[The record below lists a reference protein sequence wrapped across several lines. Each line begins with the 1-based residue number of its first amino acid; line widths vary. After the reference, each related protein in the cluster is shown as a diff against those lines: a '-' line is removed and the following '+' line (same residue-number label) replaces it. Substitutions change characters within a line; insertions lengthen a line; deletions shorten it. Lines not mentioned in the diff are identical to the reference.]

1 MSTKAVK
8 ITVSLLVLTPT
19 SVDGL
24 THSELYGLRVQDR
37 DISLNEPDAI
47 DVVAIYES
55 LDTNAPILDKL
66 TFTSTDDVF
75 TSAIIGEN
83 IFGSTS
89 KAIAKVVSIDV
100 GNSQIEVVYLTND
113 RFAILEALTFEE
125 SNTTAVLQ
133 GATPG
138 KYRDITSS
146 YLLDKGQR
154 DQYYDYSRIVRNRGS
169 YIPHRQ
175 LLVIYNRYDIPSGDT
190 GDVFTV
196 NSYDEERY
204 TKDVPQIGPARI
216 EAHDV
221 LDFRPRVESYNVG
234 SSSISPFFYENRSFT
249 DKPDRILTP
258 NESMTFDYDF
268 YLPRIDK
275 LILLPDGNFDLMKG
289 KPARQPIPPVH
300 KGMGME
306 IGTILL
312 PAYLRETDEARVYLK
327 DNRRYTMRDI
337 GDLADRIENLETVT
351 SLNLLEK
358 SAESLQIRDAQ
369 GLNRFKSGFFVDN
382 FKSFDFMHPSSPCEI
397 DKDLGEL
404 RPLREFDL
412 LLTSCCCK

>member
-1 MSTKAVK
+1 M
-8 ITVSLLVLTPT
+8 
-19 SVDGL
+19 
-24 THSELYGLRVQDR
+24 
-37 DISLNEPDAI
+37 
-47 DVVAIYES
+47 
-55 LDTNAPILDKL
+55 
-66 TFTSTDDVF
+66 F

-83 IFGSTS
+83 IFGTTS
-89 KAIAKVVSIDV
+89 KAIAKVVSIDS
-100 GNSQIEVVYLTND
+100 GNSQINVVYLTND
-113 RFAILEALTFEE
+113 RFATLEPLTFEE

-133 GATPG
+133 AATPG

-154 DQYYDYSRIVRNRGS
+154 DQYYDYSRIVRNRGA

-175 LLVIYNRYDIPSGDT
+175 LLIIYNRYDIPSGDT

-204 TKDVPQIGPARI
+204 TKDIPQIGPRRI

-221 LDFRPRVESYNVG
+221 LDFRPRVSTYNPASASV
-234 SSSISPFFYENRSFT
+234 SPFFYTARDFT
-249 DKPDRILTP
+249 GKPDRILTP

-275 LILLPDGNFDLMKG
+275 LILLPDGNFDLLQG
-289 KPARQPIPPVH
+289 KSSRQPVPPAY

-312 PAYLRETDEARVYLK
+312 PAYLRDTEEARVYLK

-337 GDLADRIENLETVT
+337 GDLADRITNLEEVT

-358 SAESLQIRDAQ
+358 TAESLQIRDAQ

-382 FKSFDFMHPSSPCEI
+382 FKNFDFMHPSSPCEI

-404 RPLREFDL
+404 RPLREFDSSALQVAAASDLPVSQIDYSSNFAL
-412 LLTSCCCK
+412 LDPNTQKTGRISSH